1 MVLFQLNFD
10 NYLNKA
16 GMSTKG
22 EAKQKVPNAPNGHGM
37 SEGMVKQNRLG
48 TSERIVKQNG
58 PEMSERMVKQNG
70 PEMSERTMKAREA
83 AQNDDSSGVCANN
96 ELLTE
101 SRPAHGSLNHG
112 GTPTEPDMSI
122 FSRPRD
128 LDTAYRRGDFDILII
143 HPEHGVIIL
152 EVKAVGDTFS
162 LSEELHQSVG
172 AQYEVIRKKVEQSL
186 KQLEKEEKVLRYL
199 LQDVGA
205 ASVPVAKGLILPNLP
220 KQTVLAALMHD
231 SRATEVSMMQ
241 CQPLFVSVSLSVCLS
256 YLRFTHGDLF
266 SSLLSSPLKS

>member
-16 GMSTKG
+16 GIITKG

-37 SEGMVKQNRLG
+37 SV
-48 TSERIVKQNG
+48 
-58 PEMSERMVKQNG
+58 MVKQNG
-70 PEMSERTMKAREA
+70 PGTSERMVKAREA
-83 AQNDDSSGVCANN
+83 AQNDDSSGVCVNS

-112 GTPTEPDMSI
+112 GVPTEPDMSI

-128 LDTAYRRGDFDILII
+128 LDIADRRGNFDILII
-143 HPEHGVIIL
+143 YPEHGFIIL
-152 EVKAVGDTFS
+152 EVKAMGDAFS
-162 LSEELHQSVG
+162 LSEKLHQSVG
-172 AQYEVIRKKVEQSL
+172 AQYEVIIKKVEQSL

-220 KQTVLAALMHD
+220 KQIVLAALMHD
-231 SRATEVSMMQ
+231 SRATEVSMIQ
-241 CQPLFVSVSLSVCLS
+241 CQPLFVSVCRLCLSVCPIYGSHMAIFFL
-256 YLRFTHGDLF
+256 LF
-266 SSLLSSPLKS
+266 YFLLSSPLKS